1 MNQKLK
7 EFAALFD
14 HTLLRPD
21 ALPADFEK
29 LCAEAAHWGFKSV
42 AVNPA
47 AVRLCR
53 QLLSGTGVLVGAAV
67 AFPLGQNTLRAKL
80 FETEDAIFD
89 GAQEIDYVCN
99 VARVKSCDFGYI
111 EKEMSEIVS
120 LCREADVTVKV
131 IFENCLLSRDEI
143 KRLAEIASVVRP
155 DFIKTSTGFSK
166 SGATVEDVELMAQ
179 SAPGIGVKAAGGIR
193 TLEFTKRLVAAGATR
208 IGSSASVS
216 IMEELTA
223 CCDI

>member
-1 MNQKLK
+1 MNHK
-7 EFAALFD
+7 EFAKLFD

-21 ALPADFEK
+21 ALPAEFEK
-29 LCAEAAHWGFKSV
+29 LCSEAAQWGFKSV
-42 AVNPA
+42 AINPA

-53 QLLSGTGVLVGAAV
+53 SLLTGTDVLVGAAI
-67 AFPLGQNTLRAKL
+67 AFPLGQTTLRAKL

-99 VARVKSCDFGYI
+99 VARVKTGDFAYI

-120 LCREADVTVKV
+120 LCRDAGVTVKV
-131 IFENCLLSRDEI
+131 IFENCLLTHDEVM
-143 KRLAEIASVVRP
+143 KMSEIAASVRP

-166 SGATVEDVELMAQ
+166 SGATVEDVALMAQ
-179 SAPGIGVKAAGGIR
+179 YAPGIGVKAAGGVR
-193 TLEFTKRLVAAGATR
+193 TLEFAERLVAAGATR

-216 IMEELTA
+216 IMGELVA
-223 CCDI
+223 RGEG